1 MVAKKRK
8 NRYTDSKETTV
19 KGAQMMNDMT
29 MGQRI
34 AEQRKMLGLSQEAL
48 GEKVGVSR
56 QAISKWESD
65 GAVPEIDKLISLSR
79 LFSVSVGW
87 LLGVEENTPPQSDEL
102 TETQLKMVEEIV
114 RRYQPQ
120 PEKKRYPWVAV
131 IAILAAALVCI
142 AIVLNPS
149 APDYSGQISS
159 LEANYRSIQSDL
171 QSLYGR
177 VEDIATAA
185 EEADKVLQSHE
196 FQLVELSAGGMEL
209 DEITAVLQPPN
220 DMTADSVV
228 EVDMPTASLI
238 FTAVPKQYV
247 ASDKARLVV
256 LLNGRTIG
264 SADCTWQGAG
274 YTAEFSLWIKDG
286 YEYRFVVE
294 HADGTQQIQMLE
306 EYDYCDLAYGTSLQC
321 FTESL
326 GFDYNARTW
335 TFELSAC
342 VVRAVK
348 PYLGYYADVQWAEA
362 GLILY
367 RNGAEADR
375 SITPMAED
383 SWYSPDDELYREYYN
398 FYFDQLKLEEGDEL
412 ELTFYAALEGGM
424 DMESPIGRWKFT
436 DGKLTTIAE
445 E

>member
-1 MVAKKRK
+1 
-8 NRYTDSKETTV
+8 
-19 KGAQMMNDMT
+19 MNEMT

-34 AEQRKMLGLSQEAL
+34 GSQRKKLGLSQEAL
-48 GEKVGVSR
+48 GERVGVSR

-65 GAVPEIDKLISLSR
+65 GTVPEIDKLISLSR

-87 LLGVEENTPPQSDEL
+87 LLGVEENTPPQPDEL
-102 TETQLKMVEEIV
+102 TESQLKMVEEIV

-120 PEKKRYPWVAV
+120 PEKKKYPWVAV
-131 IAILAAALVCI
+131 IAVLAAALVCI
-142 AIVLNPS
+142 VIALNPS

-159 LEANYRSIQSDL
+159 LQSNYQSIRNDL
-171 QSLYGR
+171 QALYSR
-177 VEDIATAA
+177 VEDIASAA
-185 EEADKVLQSHE
+185 EEGEKLLQSHE

-209 DEITAVLQPPN
+209 DIKTEGNPP
-220 DMTADSVV
+220 DDAPADSTVV
-228 EVDMPTASLI
+228 VDMPTAVLT
-238 FTAVPKQYV
+238 FTAVPKQHV
-247 ASDKARLVV
+247 DTDKAWLAV
-256 LLNGRTIG
+256 LLEGTQLG
-264 SADCTWQGAG
+264 LAECTWQGAG
-274 YTAEFSLWIKDG
+274 YAAELTLWLADG

-294 HADGTQQIQMLE
+294 HEDGTQQIQMLE

-321 FTESL
+321 FIEAL

-348 PYLGYYADVQWAEA
+348 PYLGYYSDVQWTEA

-375 SITPMAED
+375 SITPMTED
-383 SWYSPDDELYREYYN
+383 SWYSPDYELYREYYN
-398 FYFDQLKLEEGDEL
+398 FCFDQLKLEEDDEL
-412 ELTFYAALEGGM
+412 ELTFYAALDNGM
-424 DMESPIGRWKFT
+424 DMESPIGHWRFT